1 MILPSAQD
9 LVNAITAWVGPVRWH
24 LGSETKLSARGYHII
39 REEEDSA
46 ALWLVLQDGHT
57 DYNVPLVLSSD
68 SATIEPVGT
77 VSGLL
82 IFDAAEHP
90 FGQKAVFDLLTRRA
104 TGGADSP
111 FTLRGMPLHRLD
123 SPIVAAHKLT
133 SEQSN
138 TSVIYT
144 FADDTKLILKIFR
157 VLAAG
162 HNPDVEL
169 QEALDGTGTVPGQ
182 YGSVNLTWNHAELQ
196 QGEDRGRGR
205 ADVVVVQEFLEG
217 STDAWQVMA
226 EQLTQTNGTLG
237 QTEESIRA
245 LGALTRR
252 FHTELAN
259 SFPVAPATDAGR
271 ATIAASWRAREEAA
285 LDLVPEL
292 RVHQGAIEAAYANA
306 LAQPWPDLQRIHGDY
321 HLGQVLEVPGSGWRA
336 LDFEGEPL
344 RPLAERT
351 RLDLALRDVA
361 GMLRSFDYAAG
372 SAELSG
378 GDPQVLHAWAA
389 AASDAFLAGYG
400 DLDSAQDGLLHA
412 LMIDKA
418 LYEISYEAAERPSWL
433 SVPVNGVE
441 RILRHVS

>member
-1 MILPSAQD
+1 
-9 LVNAITAWVGPVRWH
+9 
-24 LGSETKLSARGYHII
+24 
-39 REEEDSA
+39 
-46 ALWLVLQDGHT
+46 
-57 DYNVPLVLSSD
+57 
-68 SATIEPVGT
+68 
-77 VSGLL
+77 
-82 IFDAAEHP
+82 
-90 FGQKAVFDLLTRRA
+90 
-104 TGGADSP
+104 
-111 FTLRGMPLHRLD
+111 MPLHRLD